1 MKISNKDLS
10 SLADTTKATTAKI
23 NDINEEN
30 IFNEE
35 IPEEETRSH
44 PMALVIE
51 DDKPS
56 EVNVISELKKINFL
70 YKTAKTVDEG
80 IEVYKSL
87 DKQGIKIDVLF
98 LDIVLKDKSSGIEFL
113 KIIRA
118 NHWME
123 NTFIIVMSSL
133 EDSKVVNECY
143 KYKIENFLHKPIKK
157 KEFQIEER
165 KIYNYLKKMKCPIDG
180 YSIVK
185 LLDKTQEKESH
196 LVRCDKTKELFL
208 LKKIY
213 CPSNN
218 VLIKNQDLLNES
230 NECCS
235 TIIKLITSKILNKWN
250 YLIIEYSEFGSLSK
264 KILEKKEELN
274 QERYLKEDSIKNYKQ
289 MFDTEQILLWMS
301 EIILALYS
309 LHSKEIMHKNIKI
322 ENIYIFNDKLVKIKN
337 LYLVRINEEK
347 KKEFNSLIYMP
358 PEMFSF
364 QEYTCYTDIWDL
376 GIVLYELVMLEKPF
390 QGINSDEIKNN
401 IINEKYSPFP
411 EKVDFRLKR
420 LLELT
425 LAFINH
431 RASAARLLELKFIR
445 EKIDYLY
452 KNEIIKDIELYKKI
466 SSLPLRDNDY
476 KFSFEKKIY
485 DKKISE
491 KNSLNINNLIMDR
504 FNFRSISHSL
514 TSSETKRNYRNK
526 IRSSINI
533 PKVSRNNIF
542 NKNQKK
548 EFKEI
553 KEIKEYKEYDYYR
566 LFKALRYIAFLFP
579 KKILYKGLFSGVE
592 ELIEEYYIRNL
603 DEEWGITDEDIQN
616 LIDLGYIV
624 EKKIKN
630 QKFFTIELYK
640 EKNVDNTI
648 NFPEEPQY
656 LEYLPEP
663 VTLTCKLLL
672 KMKDVFKDCRYLL
685 ENEFATE
692 KDKIRI
698 ITSKKI
704 YHTYTCINLLS
715 KIVIDKLSKNEKL
728 SIILNLYQ
736 IMSFHFI
743 IKQIITDYSK
753 TYNENKK
760 NSLLIEFK
768 NLVSIL
774 DFWHTTTVEII
785 YNICGYLI
793 SLYELKHIVLRRN
806 RKPPNRLLKL
816 AYNNDPRIN
825 FLDGEWEDSPFE
837 QRLKILCLCFDPVY
851 LFDDKVNEIMQPLGI
866 CFNDKTFDR
875 DLENS
880 FHLFVKENIWID
892 DNNSKLNVPYFLR
905 EYLFDLD
912 NDENKMID
920 ILLQELYKDPFMYKE
935 YRKTQCRILAG
946 KIVVRYY
953 KEYDRP
959 QRNI

>member
-10 SLADTTKATTAKI
+10 SLADTTKATTVKI

-30 IFNEE
+30 LFNEE
-35 IPEEETRSH
+35 ISETSQNH

-56 EVNVISELKKINFL
+56 EINVVSELKKKNFL

-80 IEVYKSL
+80 IEVYKKL

-165 KIYNYLKKMKCPIDG
+165 KIFNYLKKIKCPIDG
-180 YSIVK
+180 YTIVK
-185 LLDKTQEKESH
+185 LLDKTQAKESH
-196 LVRCDKTKELFL
+196 LVKCEKTKDLFL

-213 CPSNN
+213 CSNN
-218 VLIKNQDLLNES
+218 ILAKDQDLLNEMNN
-230 NECCS
+230 NEYCS
-235 TIIKLITSKILNKWN
+235 TIIKLIASKTLNKCN
-250 YLIIEYSEFGSLSK
+250 YLIVEYSEFGPLSK
-264 KILEKKEELN
+264 KILDKKEELN
-274 QERYLKEDSIKNYKQ
+274 QERYLKEDSVKSFKQ
-289 MFDTEQILLWMS
+289 MFDTEQILLWVS
-301 EIILALYS
+301 EVILALYS
-309 LHSKEIMHKNIKI
+309 LHEKEIMHKDIKV
-322 ENIYIFNDKLVKIKN
+322 ENIYIFSENLVKIKN
-337 LYLVRINEEK
+337 LYLVRLNEQK

-390 QGINSDEIKNN
+390 QGINSDELKNN
-401 IINEKYSPFP
+401 IINEKYIPFP
-411 EKVDFRLKR
+411 EEVDYRLKR

-445 EKIDYLY
+445 TKIDYLY
-452 KNEIIKDIELYKKI
+452 KNKIIDDSELYKKI
-466 SSLPLRDNDY
+466 CSLPLRENDY
-476 KFSFEKKIY
+476 KFSFEKKTY
-485 DKKISE
+485 DKKLSE
-491 KNSLNINNLIMDR
+491 NNLI
-504 FNFRSISHSL
+504 NALKNKKKNLPILTQKESNIISQGKNRSTL
-514 TSSETKRNYRNK
+514 T
-526 IRSSINI
+526 I
-533 PKVSRNNIF
+533 PKIPK
-542 NKNQKK
+542 NKSYSKK
-548 EFKEI
+548 AKE
-553 KEIKEYKEYDYYR
+553 KQYKEYDYYR
-566 LFKALRYIAFLFP
+566 LFRALMYIVFLFP
-579 KKILYKGLFSGVE
+579 KKVLSKGLFSEVE

-603 DEEWGITDEDIQN
+603 DEEWGISDEDIQD
-616 LIDLGYIV
+616 LIDLGYIS
-624 EKKIKN
+624 EKKIAN
-630 QKFFTIELYK
+630 QKFFTFQLFTM
-640 EKNVDNTI
+640 KNVDNSI

-692 KDKIRI
+692 KDKIKI

-704 YHTYTCINLLS
+704 YHTYTCIKLLS
-715 KIVIDKLSKNEKL
+715 KIHMENLSKNEKL

-736 IMSFHFI
+736 IMCFHFI
-743 IKQIITDYSK
+743 IKQIVTDYSIS
-753 TYNENKK
+753 YNENKK
-760 NSLLIEFK
+760 KSLLIEMK
-768 NLVSIL
+768 YLIQIL
-774 DFWHTTTVEII
+774 DFWHTNTLEIT
-785 YNICGYLI
+785 YNINGELI
-793 SLYELKHIVLRRN
+793 TLYELKHIVLRRN
-806 RKPPNRLLKL
+806 RIPPRCFLKL
-816 AYNNDPRIN
+816 AYKNDPRIN
-825 FLDGEWEDSPFE
+825 FLEGEWEDFSFE
-837 QRLKILCLCFDPVY
+837 QRIKILCLCFDPVD

-875 DLENS
+875 DLDNS

-892 DNNSKLNVPYFLR
+892 DNNSRLNVPYYLK
-905 EYLFDLD
+905 EYLYDLD
-912 NDENKMID
+912 NNENKMID
-920 ILLQELYKDPFMYKE
+920 VLLQELYKEPFMYKE
-935 YRKTQCRILAG
+935 YRKNQCRLLAG

-959 QRNI
+959 QRII

>member
-10 SLADTTKATTAKI
+10 SLADTTKATTTKI
-23 NDINEEN
+23 YDINEEN

-35 IPEEETRSH
+35 IPEEARSH

-51 DDKPS
+51 DDMPS
-56 EVNVISELKKINFL
+56 EINVISELKKINFL

-80 IEVYKSL
+80 IEVYKKL

-113 KIIRA
+113 KIIRN

-143 KYKIENFLHKPIKK
+143 KYNIENFLHKPIRK

-165 KIYNYLKKMKCPIDG
+165 KIFNYLRKMKCPIEG

-185 LLDKTQEKESH
+185 LLDKTQDKESH
-196 LVRCDKTKELFL
+196 IVRCDKTKKLFL

-213 CPSNN
+213 CPSNTE
-218 VLIKNQDLLNES
+218 LAKQQDLLNES
-230 NECCS
+230 NNECSS
-235 TIIKLITSKILNKWN
+235 TIVKLITSKILNKCN
-250 YLIIEYSEFGSLSK
+250 YLIIEYSEYGSLSK

-289 MFDTEQILLWMS
+289 MFETEQILLWIS
-301 EIILALYS
+301 EIIFALYS
-309 LHSKEIMHKNIKI
+309 LHEKEIIHKDIRI
-322 ENIYIFNDKLVKIKN
+322 ENIYIFNEKLVKIKN
-337 LYLVRINEEK
+337 LYLARITEQPKN
-347 KKEFNSLIYMP
+347 EFNSLIYMP

-390 QGINSDEIKNN
+390 QGINFDEIKNN
-401 IINEKYSPFP
+401 IINEKYVPFP
-411 EKVDFRLKR
+411 SVIDFRLKR
-420 LLELT
+420 LLTLT

-445 EKIDYLY
+445 DKIDYLY
-452 KNEIIKDIELYKKI
+452 KNKIIKDDDLYKKI
-466 SSLPLRDNDY
+466 STLPIRDNNY
-476 KFSFEKKIY
+476 KFSFEKKTY
-485 DKKISE
+485 GHKIQESTDNFKTSNMNLRAIISTE
-491 KNSLNINNLIMDR
+491 IDNPLKESINNKL
-504 FNFRSISHSL
+504 
-514 TSSETKRNYRNK
+514 
-526 IRSSINI
+526 RSSSIV
-533 PKVSRNNIF
+533 PKVSRNNVF
-542 NKNQKK
+542 KNSKLKQ
-548 EFKEI
+548 
-553 KEIKEYKEYDYYR
+553 YKEYDYYR
-566 LFKALRYIAFLFP
+566 LFRALRYIIFLFP
-579 KKILYKGLFSGVE
+579 KKIFSKGFFSDVE

-603 DEEWGITDEDIQN
+603 DEEWGITDEDIQD
-616 LIDLGYIV
+616 LIDLRYIK
-624 EKKIKN
+624 EKKINN
-630 QKFFTIELYK
+630 QKFFTFELFK
-640 EKNVDNTI
+640 MKNVENTI

-672 KMKDVFKDCRYLL
+672 KMKDVFKDCRYLI

-692 KDKIRI
+692 KDKIKI

-704 YHTYTCINLLS
+704 YHTYTCIKLLS
-715 KIVIDKLSKNEKL
+715 KININKFTRKEKL

-753 TYNENKK
+753 TSNENKK
-760 NSLLIEFK
+760 NSLLIEVK
-768 NLVSIL
+768 NLLSIL
-774 DFWHTTTVEII
+774 DFWHKNSVEIT
-785 YNICGYLI
+785 YNISGEI
-793 SLYELKHIVLRRN
+793 ITLYELKHIVLRRN
-806 RKPPNRLLKL
+806 RIPPKRYLKL
-816 AYNNDPRIN
+816 AYSNDPRIN
-825 FLDGEWEDSPFE
+825 FLDGNWEDFSFE
-837 QRLKILCLCFDPVY
+837 QRLKMLCLCFDPVDI
-851 LFDDKVNEIMQPLGI
+851 FDDKVNEIMQPLGI

-875 DLENS
+875 DLDNS

-892 DNNSKLNVPYFLR
+892 NNNSKLNVPFFLK
-905 EYLFDLD
+905 EYLYDLD
-912 NDENKMID
+912 NDENKTID
-920 ILLQELYKDPFMYKE
+920 IILQELYKDPFMYKE
-935 YRKTQCRILAG
+935 YRKIQCRMLSG
-946 KIVVRYY
+946 KMEVRYY
-953 KEYDRP
+953 KEYDKP
-959 QRNI
+959 QRI

>member
-10 SLADTTKATTAKI
+10 SLADTTKATTVKI

-30 IFNEE
+30 LFNEE
-35 IPEEETRSH
+35 ISETSHNH

-56 EVNVISELKKINFL
+56 EINVVSELKKKNFL

-80 IEVYKSL
+80 IEVYKKL

-165 KIYNYLKKMKCPIDG
+165 KIFNYLKKIKCPIDG
-180 YSIVK
+180 YTIVK

-196 LVRCDKTKELFL
+196 LVKCEKTKELFL

-213 CPSNN
+213 CSNN
-218 VLIKNQDLLNES
+218 VLAKDQDLLNELNN
-230 NECCS
+230 NEYCS
-235 TIIKLITSKILNKWN
+235 TIIKLIASKTLNKCN
-250 YLIIEYSEFGSLSK
+250 YLIVEYSEFGPLSK
-264 KILEKKEELN
+264 KILDKKEELN
-274 QERYLKEDSIKNYKQ
+274 QERYLKEDSVKSFKQ
-289 MFDTEQILLWMS
+289 MFDTEQILLWAS
-301 EIILALYS
+301 EVILALYS
-309 LHSKEIMHKNIKI
+309 LHEKEIMHKDIKV
-322 ENIYIFNDKLVKIKN
+322 ENIYIFNENLVKIKN
-337 LYLVRINEEK
+337 LYLVRLNEQK

-390 QGINSDEIKNN
+390 QGINSDELKNN
-401 IINEKYSPFP
+401 IINEKYIPFP
-411 EKVDFRLKR
+411 DEVDFRLKR

-445 EKIDYLY
+445 TKIDYLY
-452 KNEIIKDIELYKKI
+452 KNKIIEDSELYKKI
-466 SSLPLRDNDY
+466 CSLPLRENDY
-476 KFSFEKKIY
+476 KFSFEKKTY
-485 DKKISE
+485 DKKLSE
-491 KNSLNINNLIMDR
+491 NNLI
-504 FNFRSISHSL
+504 NAL
-514 TSSETKRNYRNK
+514 
-526 IRSSINI
+526 
-533 PKVSRNNIF
+533 
-542 NKNQKK
+542 KNQKNTLPILSKK
-548 EFKEI
+548 ESNIISKGKNRSTLTIPKIPKNKSYNNKAKE
-553 KEIKEYKEYDYYR
+553 KQYKEYDYYR
-566 LFKALRYIAFLFP
+566 LFRALMYIVFLFP
-579 KKILYKGLFSGVE
+579 KKVLSKGLFSEVE

-603 DEEWGITDEDIQN
+603 DEEWGIADEDIQD
-616 LIDLGYIV
+616 LIDLGYIS
-624 EKKIKN
+624 EKKIAN
-630 QKFFTIELYK
+630 QKFFTFQLYTM
-640 EKNVDNTI
+640 KNVDNTI

-692 KDKIRI
+692 KDKIKI

-704 YHTYTCINLLS
+704 YHTYTCIKLLS
-715 KIVIDKLSKNEKL
+715 KIHMENLSKNEKL

-736 IMSFHFI
+736 IMCFHFI
-743 IKQIITDYSK
+743 IKQIVTDYSIS
-753 TYNENKK
+753 YNENKK
-760 NSLLIEFK
+760 KSLLIEMK
-768 NLVSIL
+768 YLIQIL
-774 DFWHTTTVEII
+774 DFWHTNTLEIT
-785 YNICGYLI
+785 YNINGELI
-793 SLYELKHIVLRRN
+793 TLYELKHIVLRRN
-806 RKPPNRLLKL
+806 RIPPRRFLKL
-816 AYNNDPRIN
+816 AYKNDPRIN
-825 FLDGEWEDSPFE
+825 FLEGEWEDFSFE
-837 QRLKILCLCFDPVY
+837 QRIKILCLCFDPVD

-875 DLENS
+875 DLDNS

-892 DNNSKLNVPYFLR
+892 DNNSKLNVPYYLK
-905 EYLFDLD
+905 EYLYDLD
-912 NDENKMID
+912 NNENKMID
-920 ILLQELYKDPFMYKE
+920 VLLQELYKEPFMYKE
-935 YRKTQCRILAG
+935 YRKNQCRLLAG

-959 QRNI
+959 QRII

>member
-1 MKISNKDLS
+1 MKMSNKDLS
-10 SLADTTKATTAKI
+10 SLADTTKATTTKI
-23 NDINEEN
+23 NDMNEEN

-35 IPEEETRSH
+35 AAEEARSH

-56 EVNVISELKKINFL
+56 EINVVSELKKKNFL

-80 IEVYKSL
+80 IEVYKNL

-98 LDIVLKDKSSGIEFL
+98 LDIVLKDKGSGIEFL
-113 KIIRA
+113 KIIRT

-165 KIYNYLKKMKCPIDG
+165 KIFNHLRKMKCPIDG

-196 LVRCDKTKELFL
+196 LVRCEKTKELFL

-213 CPSNN
+213 CPSNSI
-218 VLIKNQDLLNES
+218 LLKNQDLLNELNNN
-230 NECCS
+230 NECCNCS
-235 TIIKLITSKILNKWN
+235 TIIKLITSKILNKCN
-250 YLIIEYSEFGSLSK
+250 YLIMEYSEFGSLSK

-274 QERYLKEDSIKNYKQ
+274 QERYLKGESVKNYKQ

-309 LHSKEIMHKNIKI
+309 LHEKEIMHKNIKI
-322 ENIYIFNDKLVKIKN
+322 ENIYIFNEKLVKIKN
-337 LYLVRINEEK
+337 IYSARINEEK
-347 KKEFNSLIYMP
+347 KNEFNSLLYMP

-390 QGINSDEIKNN
+390 QGINNDEIKNN
-401 IINEKYSPFP
+401 IINEKYAPFP
-411 EKVDFRLKR
+411 ETIDIRLKR

-452 KNEIIKDIELYKKI
+452 KTKVIKDDALYKKI
-466 SSLPLRDNDY
+466 SSLPLRENNY
-476 KFSFEKKIY
+476 KFSFEKKAYSKKEINKKDENIIDNSNNIY
-485 DKKISE
+485 NNHKFFHRNESTKKEEKIS
-491 KNSLNINNLIMDR
+491 
-504 FNFRSISHSL
+504 F
-514 TSSETKRNYRNK
+514 RNK
-526 IRSSINI
+526 IRSSTVI
-533 PKVSRNNIF
+533 PRVSKNNVF
-542 NKNQKK
+542 NKNPKK
-548 EFKEI
+548 KVITEI
-553 KEIKEYKEYDYYR
+553 KEYDYYR
-566 LFKALRYIAFLFP
+566 LFKALTYIVFLFP
-579 KKILYKGLFSGVE
+579 KKIITKGLFSGVD

-603 DEEWGITDEDIQN
+603 DEEWGITEEDIQN
-616 LIDLGYIV
+616 LIELRYII

-630 QKFFTIELYK
+630 QKFFTFELYNM
-640 EKNVDNTI
+640 KNVDNTI

-692 KDKIRI
+692 KDKIKI

-704 YHTYTCINLLS
+704 YHTYTCIKLLS
-715 KIVIDKLSKNEKL
+715 KINIDKCSQNEKL

-736 IMSFHFI
+736 IMCFHFI
-743 IKQIITDYSK
+743 IKQIVTDYSK

-768 NLVSIL
+768 NLLNIL
-774 DFWHTTTVEII
+774 IPTKSVEIT
-785 YNICGYLI
+785 YNISGELI
-793 SLYELKHIVLRRN
+793 TLYELKHIVLRRN
-806 RKPPNRLLKL
+806 RKPPNKFFKL
-816 AYNNDPRIN
+816 TYNSDQRIN
-825 FLDGEWEDSPFE
+825 FLDGDWEDFSFK
-837 QRLKILCLCFDPVY
+837 QRVKILCLCFDPVD
-851 LFDDKVNEIMQPLGI
+851 LFDDKVNDIMQPLGI

-875 DLENS
+875 DLDNS

-892 DNNSKLNVPYFLR
+892 DNNSKLNVPYFLK

-920 ILLQELYKDPFMYKE
+920 VLLQELYKDPFMYKE
-935 YRKTQCRILAG
+935 YRKMQCRMLAG
-946 KIVVRYY
+946 KIMIRYY
-953 KEYDRP
+953 KEYDKP
-959 QRNI
+959 QRNA

>member
-10 SLADTTKATTAKI
+10 SLADTTKATTTKI
-23 NDINEEN
+23 GDINEEN
-30 IFNEE
+30 VFNEGT
-35 IPEEETRSH
+35 PEETRSH

-70 YKTAKTVDEG
+70 YKTAKTVTEG
-80 IEVYKSL
+80 IEVYKTL

-143 KYKIENFLHKPIKK
+143 KYQIENFLHKPIKK

-165 KIYNYLKKMKCPIDG
+165 KIFNYLRKMKCPIDG

-185 LLDKTQEKESH
+185 LLDKTQNKESH
-196 LVRCDKTKELFL
+196 LVKCEKTKELFL

-213 CPSNN
+213 CPSNSI
-218 VLIKNQDLLNES
+218 LQKQQDLLNETN
-230 NECCS
+230 NEYSS
-235 TIIKLITSKILNKWN
+235 TIIKLITSKILNKCN
-250 YLIIEYSEFGSLSK
+250 YLIIEYSEYGSLSK

-274 QERYLKEDSIKNYKQ
+274 QERYLKEDSVKNYKQ

-301 EIILALYS
+301 EIIIALYS
-309 LHSKEIMHKNIKI
+309 LHENEIMHKDIKI
-322 ENIYIFNDKLVKIKN
+322 ENIYIFNEQLVKIKN
-337 LYLVRINEEK
+337 LYLVRISEVPKN
-347 KKEFNSLIYMP
+347 EFNSLIYMP

-401 IINEKYSPFP
+401 IINEKYAPFP
-411 EKVDFRLKR
+411 DNVDIRLKR

-452 KNEIIKDIELYKKI
+452 NNKIIKDDELYKKI
-466 SSLPLRDNDY
+466 SSLPIRDNDY
-476 KFSFEKKIY
+476 KFSFEKKTYEIQINDKAYNNNTNNVNSNNY
-485 DKKISE
+485 DIKSLCKNIKDSKKE
-491 KNSLNINNLIMDR
+491 LKNNK
-504 FNFRSISHSL
+504 FRSTSHITRIS
-514 TSSETKRNYRNK
+514 K
-526 IRSSINI
+526 
-533 PKVSRNNIF
+533 NNIF
-542 NKNQKK
+542 NKNISK
-548 EFKEI
+548 
-553 KEIKEYKEYDYYR
+553 YKEYDYYR
-566 LFKALRYIAFLFP
+566 LFRALRYIIFLFP
-579 KKILYKGLFSGVE
+579 KKILSKGFFTEVE

-603 DEEWGITDEDIQN
+603 DEEWGITEEDIQN
-616 LIDLGYIV
+616 LIELRYIT
-624 EKKIKN
+624 EKKINN
-630 QKFFTIELYK
+630 QKYFTFELFK
-640 EKNVDNTI
+640 NKNVENSI

-656 LEYLPEP
+656 LQYLPEP

-672 KMKDVFKDCRYLL
+672 KMKDVFKDCRYLI

-692 KDKIRI
+692 KDKIKI

-704 YHTYTCINLLS
+704 YHIYTCIKLLS
-715 KIVIDKLSKNEKL
+715 KINIDRTTRYEKL

-743 IKQIITDYSK
+743 IKQIVTDYSK
-753 TYNENKK
+753 NFNENKK
-760 NSLLIEFK
+760 NSLLIEMK
-768 NLVSIL
+768 NLISIL
-774 DFWHTTTVEII
+774 HFWQTNSVELT
-785 YNICGYLI
+785 YNISGQI
-793 SLYELKHIVLRRN
+793 ITLYELKHIVLRRN
-806 RKPPNRLLKL
+806 RIPPKRYIKL
-816 AYNNDPRIN
+816 TYGNDPRIN
-825 FLDGEWEDSPFE
+825 FLDGAWEDFTFE
-837 QRLKILCLCFDPVY
+837 QRVKILCLCFDPVD

-866 CFNDKTFDR
+866 CINDKTFDR
-875 DLENS
+875 DLDNS

-892 DNNSKLNVPYFLR
+892 DNNSKLNVPYFLK
-905 EYLFDLD
+905 EYLYDLD
-912 NDENKMID
+912 NDENRMINV
-920 ILLQELYKDPFMYKE
+920 LLQELYKNPFMYKE
-935 YRKTQCRILAG
+935 YRKIQCRMLSG

>member
-10 SLADTTKATTAKI
+10 SLADTTKATTTKI
-23 NDINEEN
+23 YDINEEN

-35 IPEEETRSH
+35 IPEEARSH

-51 DDKPS
+51 DDMPS
-56 EVNVISELKKINFL
+56 EINVISELKKINFL

-80 IEVYKSL
+80 IEVYKKL

-113 KIIRA
+113 KIIRN

-143 KYKIENFLHKPIKK
+143 KYNIENFLHKPIRK

-165 KIYNYLKKMKCPIDG
+165 KIFNYLRKMKCPIEG

-185 LLDKTQEKESH
+185 LLDKTQDKESH
-196 LVRCDKTKELFL
+196 IVRCDKTKKLFL

-213 CPSNN
+213 CPSNTE
-218 VLIKNQDLLNES
+218 LAKQQDLLNES
-230 NECCS
+230 NNECSS
-235 TIIKLITSKILNKWN
+235 TIVKLITSKILNKCN
-250 YLIIEYSEFGSLSK
+250 YLIIEYSEYGSLSK

-289 MFDTEQILLWMS
+289 MFETEQILLWIS
-301 EIILALYS
+301 EIIYALYS
-309 LHSKEIMHKNIKI
+309 LHEKEIIHKDIRI
-322 ENIYIFNDKLVKIKN
+322 ENIYIFNEKLVKIKN
-337 LYLVRINEEK
+337 LYLARITEQPKN
-347 KKEFNSLIYMP
+347 EFNSLIYMP

-390 QGINSDEIKNN
+390 QGINFDEIKNN
-401 IINEKYSPFP
+401 IINEKYVPFP
-411 EKVDFRLKR
+411 SVIDFRLKR
-420 LLELT
+420 LLTLT

-445 EKIDYLY
+445 DKIDYLY
-452 KNEIIKDIELYKKI
+452 KNKIIKDDDLYKKI
-466 SSLPLRDNDY
+466 STLPIRDNNY
-476 KFSFEKKIY
+476 KFSFEKKTY
-485 DKKISE
+485 GHKIQESTDNFKTSNMNLRAIISTE
-491 KNSLNINNLIMDR
+491 IDNPLKESINNKL
-504 FNFRSISHSL
+504 
-514 TSSETKRNYRNK
+514 
-526 IRSSINI
+526 RSSSIV
-533 PKVSRNNIF
+533 PKVSRNNVF
-542 NKNQKK
+542 KNSKLKQ
-548 EFKEI
+548 
-553 KEIKEYKEYDYYR
+553 YKEYDYYR
-566 LFKALRYIAFLFP
+566 LFRALRYIIFLFP
-579 KKILYKGLFSGVE
+579 KKIFSKGFFSDVE

-603 DEEWGITDEDIQN
+603 DEEWGITDEDIQD
-616 LIDLGYIV
+616 LIDLRYIK
-624 EKKIKN
+624 EKKINN
-630 QKFFTIELYK
+630 QKFFTVELFK
-640 EKNVDNTI
+640 MKNVENTI

-672 KMKDVFKDCRYLL
+672 KMKDVFKDCRYLI

-692 KDKIRI
+692 KDKIKI

-704 YHTYTCINLLS
+704 YHTYTCIKLLS
-715 KIVIDKLSKNEKL
+715 KININKFTRKEKL

-753 TYNENKK
+753 TSNENKK
-760 NSLLIEFK
+760 NSLLIEVK
-768 NLVSIL
+768 NLLSIL
-774 DFWHTTTVEII
+774 DFWHKNSVEIT
-785 YNICGYLI
+785 YNISGEI
-793 SLYELKHIVLRRN
+793 ITLYELKHIVLRRN
-806 RKPPNRLLKL
+806 RIPPKRYLKL
-816 AYNNDPRIN
+816 AYSNDPRIN
-825 FLDGEWEDSPFE
+825 FLDGNWEDFSFE
-837 QRLKILCLCFDPVY
+837 QRLKMLCLCFDPVDI
-851 LFDDKVNEIMQPLGI
+851 FDDKVNEIMQPLGI

-875 DLENS
+875 DLDNS

-892 DNNSKLNVPYFLR
+892 NSNSKLNVPYFLK
-905 EYLFDLD
+905 EYLYDLD
-912 NDENKMID
+912 NDENKTID
-920 ILLQELYKDPFMYKE
+920 IILQELYKDPFMYKE
-935 YRKTQCRILAG
+935 YRKIQCRMLSG
-946 KIVVRYY
+946 KMEVRYY
-953 KEYDRP
+953 KEYDKP
-959 QRNI
+959 QRI

>member
-10 SLADTTKATTAKI
+10 SLADTTKATTVKV

-30 IFNEE
+30 IYNEE
-35 IPEEETRSH
+35 IPEETRSH

-56 EVNVISELKKINFL
+56 EINVVSELKKINFL
-70 YKTAKTVDEG
+70 YKTAKTVNEG
-80 IEVYKSL
+80 IEVYKKL

-165 KIYNYLKKMKCPIDG
+165 KIFNYLRKMKCPIDG

-185 LLDKTQEKESH
+185 LLDKTQGKESH
-196 LVRCDKTKELFL
+196 LVRCEKTKQLFL

-213 CPSNN
+213 CSNTILVN
-218 VLIKNQDLLNES
+218 NQDLLNES
-230 NECCS
+230 NNENCS
-235 TIIKLITSKILNKWN
+235 TIIKLVTSKVLNKCN
-250 YLIIEYSEFGSLSK
+250 YLIIEYSEFGPLSK
-264 KILEKKEELN
+264 KILDKKEELN
-274 QERYLKEDSIKNYKQ
+274 QERYLKEESVKNYKQ
-289 MFDTEQILLWMS
+289 MFDTEQIILWVT

-309 LHSKEIMHKNIKI
+309 LHEKEIMHKDIKI
-322 ENIYIFNDKLVKIKN
+322 ENIYIFNEKLVKIKN
-337 LYLVRINEEK
+337 LYLVRIDEQK
-347 KKEFNSLIYMP
+347 KNTFNSLIYMP

-390 QGINSDEIKNN
+390 QGINSDELKNN
-401 IINEKYSPFP
+401 IINEKYTPFP
-411 EKVDFRLKR
+411 SHVDFRLKR

-452 KNEIIKDIELYKKI
+452 KNKIIKDTELYKKI
-466 SSLPLRDNDY
+466 CSLPIREKNY
-476 KFSFEKKIY
+476 KFSFEKKTY
-485 DKKISE
+485 DKKLSE
-491 KNSLNINNLIMDR
+491 KIDNNIIDTFKNKKKY
-504 FNFRSISHSL
+504 NFRGLAHCNTDISRYS
-514 TSSETKRNYRNK
+514 TIIKN
-526 IRSSINI
+526 RSSNSI
-533 PKVSRNNIF
+533 PKISNNIAF
-542 NKNQKK
+542 NNKNK
-548 EFKEI
+548 
-553 KEIKEYKEYDYYR
+553 IKEYKEYDYYR
-566 LFKALRYIAFLFP
+566 LFRALRYIVFLFP
-579 KKILYKGLFSGVE
+579 KKILSKGLFSEVE
-592 ELIEEYYIRNL
+592 EVIEEYYIRNL
-603 DEEWGITDEDIQN
+603 DEEMGITDEDIKN
-616 LIDLGYIV
+616 LIELGYIT
-624 EKKIKN
+624 EKKVEN
-630 QKFFTIELYK
+630 QKYFTFQLYTM
-640 EKNVDNTI
+640 KNVDNTI

-692 KDKIRI
+692 KDKIKI

-704 YHTYTCINLLS
+704 YHTYTCIKLLS
-715 KIVIDKLSKNEKL
+715 KINIDKLGQNEKL
-728 SIILNLYQ
+728 SIVLNLYQ
-736 IMSFHFI
+736 IMLFHFI
-743 IKQIITDYSK
+743 IKQIVTDYSIS
-753 TYNENKK
+753 YNENKK
-760 NSLLIEFK
+760 KSLLIEMK
-768 NLVSIL
+768 NLIKIL
-774 DFWHTTTVEII
+774 DFWHTNTVEIT
-785 YNICGYLI
+785 YNINGELI
-793 SLYELKHIVLRRN
+793 TLYELKHIVLRRN
-806 RKPPNRLLKL
+806 RIPPNRYFKI
-816 AYNNDPRIN
+816 AHKNDPRIN
-825 FLDGEWEDSPFE
+825 FLEGKWEDFPFE
-837 QRLKILCLCFDPVY
+837 QRIKFLCLCFDPVN
-851 LFDDKVNEIMQPLGI
+851 LFDDEVNEIMQPLGI

-880 FHLFVKENIWID
+880 FHLFVKENIWVD
-892 DNNSKLNVPYFLR
+892 DSKLNVPYYLK
-905 EYLFDLD
+905 EYLYDLD
-912 NDENKMID
+912 NNENKMID
-920 ILLQELYKDPFMYKE
+920 VLLQELYKDPFMYKE
-935 YRKTQCRILAG
+935 YRKIQCRLLLG
-946 KIVVRYY
+946 KIVVKYY

>member
-10 SLADTTKATTAKI
+10 SLADTTKATTVKI

-30 IFNEE
+30 LFNEE
-35 IPEEETRSH
+35 ISETSQNH

-56 EVNVISELKKINFL
+56 EINVVSELKKKNFL

-80 IEVYKSL
+80 IEVYKKL

-165 KIYNYLKKMKCPIDG
+165 KIFNYLKKIKCPIDG
-180 YSIVK
+180 YTIVK
-185 LLDKTQEKESH
+185 LLDKTQAKESH
-196 LVRCDKTKELFL
+196 LVKCEKTKELFL

-213 CPSNN
+213 CSNN
-218 VLIKNQDLLNES
+218 ILAKDQDLLNEMNN
-230 NECCS
+230 NEYCS
-235 TIIKLITSKILNKWN
+235 TIIKLIASKTLNKCN
-250 YLIIEYSEFGSLSK
+250 YLIVEYSEFGPLSK
-264 KILEKKEELN
+264 KILDKKEELN
-274 QERYLKEDSIKNYKQ
+274 QERYLKEDSVKSFKQ
-289 MFDTEQILLWMS
+289 MFDTEQILLWVS
-301 EIILALYS
+301 EVILALYS
-309 LHSKEIMHKNIKI
+309 LHEKEIMHKDIKV
-322 ENIYIFNDKLVKIKN
+322 ENIYIFSENLVKIKN
-337 LYLVRINEEK
+337 LYLVRLNEQK

-390 QGINSDEIKNN
+390 QGINSDELKNN
-401 IINEKYSPFP
+401 IINEKFIPFP
-411 EKVDFRLKR
+411 DEVDYRLKR

-445 EKIDYLY
+445 TKIDYLY
-452 KNEIIKDIELYKKI
+452 KNKIIDDSELYKKI
-466 SSLPLRDNDY
+466 CSLPLRENDY
-476 KFSFEKKIY
+476 KFSFEKKTY
-485 DKKISE
+485 DKKLSE
-491 KNSLNINNLIMDR
+491 NNLI
-504 FNFRSISHSL
+504 NALKNKKKNLPILSQKESNIISQGKNRSTL
-514 TSSETKRNYRNK
+514 T
-526 IRSSINI
+526 I
-533 PKVSRNNIF
+533 PKIPK
-542 NKNQKK
+542 NKSYSKK
-548 EFKEI
+548 AKE
-553 KEIKEYKEYDYYR
+553 KQYKEYDYYR
-566 LFKALRYIAFLFP
+566 LFRALMYIVFLFP
-579 KKILYKGLFSGVE
+579 KKVLSKGLFSEVE

-603 DEEWGITDEDIQN
+603 DEEWGISDEDIQD
-616 LIDLGYIV
+616 LIDLGYIS
-624 EKKIKN
+624 EKKIAN
-630 QKFFTIELYK
+630 QKFFTFQLYTM
-640 EKNVDNTI
+640 KNVDNTI

-692 KDKIRI
+692 KDKIKI

-704 YHTYTCINLLS
+704 YHTYTCIKLLS
-715 KIVIDKLSKNEKL
+715 KIHMENLSKNEKL

-736 IMSFHFI
+736 IMCFHFI
-743 IKQIITDYSK
+743 IKQIVTDYSIS
-753 TYNENKK
+753 YNENKK
-760 NSLLIEFK
+760 KSLLIEMK
-768 NLVSIL
+768 YLIQIL
-774 DFWHTTTVEII
+774 DFWHTNTLEIT
-785 YNICGYLI
+785 YNINGELI
-793 SLYELKHIVLRRN
+793 TLYELKHIVLRRN
-806 RKPPNRLLKL
+806 RIPPRCFLKL
-816 AYNNDPRIN
+816 AYKNDPRIN
-825 FLDGEWEDSPFE
+825 FLEGEWEDFSFE
-837 QRLKILCLCFDPVY
+837 QRIKILCLCFDPVD

-875 DLENS
+875 DLDNS

-892 DNNSKLNVPYFLR
+892 DNNSRLNVPYYLK
-905 EYLFDLD
+905 EYLYDLD
-912 NDENKMID
+912 NNENKMID
-920 ILLQELYKDPFMYKE
+920 VLLQELYKEPFMYKE
-935 YRKTQCRILAG
+935 YRKNQCRLLAG

-959 QRNI
+959 QRII

>member
-10 SLADTTKATTAKI
+10 SLADTTKATTTKI
-23 NDINEEN
+23 YDINEEN

-35 IPEEETRSH
+35 IPEEARSH

-51 DDKPS
+51 DDMPS
-56 EVNVISELKKINFL
+56 EINVISELKKINFL

-80 IEVYKSL
+80 IEVYKKL

-113 KIIRA
+113 KIIRN

-143 KYKIENFLHKPIKK
+143 KYNIENFLHKPIRK

-165 KIYNYLKKMKCPIDG
+165 KIFNYLRKMKCPIEG

-185 LLDKTQEKESH
+185 LLDKTQDKESH
-196 LVRCDKTKELFL
+196 IVKCDKTKKLFL

-213 CPSNN
+213 CPSNTE
-218 VLIKNQDLLNES
+218 LAKQQDLLNES
-230 NECCS
+230 NNECSS
-235 TIIKLITSKILNKWN
+235 TIVKLITSKILNKCN
-250 YLIIEYSEFGSLSK
+250 YLIIEYSEYGSLSK

-289 MFDTEQILLWMS
+289 MFETEQILLWIS
-301 EIILALYS
+301 EIIFALYS
-309 LHSKEIMHKNIKI
+309 LHEKEIIHKDIRI
-322 ENIYIFNDKLVKIKN
+322 ENIYIFNEKLVKIKN
-337 LYLVRINEEK
+337 LYLARITEQPKN
-347 KKEFNSLIYMP
+347 EFNSLIYMP

-390 QGINSDEIKNN
+390 QGINFDEIKNN
-401 IINEKYSPFP
+401 IINEKYVPFP
-411 EKVDFRLKR
+411 SVIDFRLKR
-420 LLELT
+420 LLTLT

-445 EKIDYLY
+445 DKIDYLY
-452 KNEIIKDIELYKKI
+452 KNKIIKDDDLYKKI
-466 SSLPLRDNDY
+466 STLPIRDNNY
-476 KFSFEKKIY
+476 KFSFEKKTY
-485 DKKISE
+485 GHKIQESTDNFKTSNMNLRAIISTE
-491 KNSLNINNLIMDR
+491 IDNPLKESINNKL
-504 FNFRSISHSL
+504 
-514 TSSETKRNYRNK
+514 
-526 IRSSINI
+526 RSSSIV
-533 PKVSRNNIF
+533 PKVSRNNVF
-542 NKNQKK
+542 KNSKLKQ
-548 EFKEI
+548 
-553 KEIKEYKEYDYYR
+553 YKEYDYYR
-566 LFKALRYIAFLFP
+566 LFRALRYIIFLFP
-579 KKILYKGLFSGVE
+579 KKIFSKGFFSDVE

-603 DEEWGITDEDIQN
+603 DEEWGITDEDIQD
-616 LIDLGYIV
+616 LIDLRYIK
-624 EKKIKN
+624 EKKINN
-630 QKFFTIELYK
+630 QKFFTFELFK
-640 EKNVDNTI
+640 MKNVENTI

-672 KMKDVFKDCRYLL
+672 KMKDVFKDCRYLI

-692 KDKIRI
+692 KDKIKI

-704 YHTYTCINLLS
+704 YHTYTCIKLLS
-715 KIVIDKLSKNEKL
+715 KININKFTRKEKL

-753 TYNENKK
+753 TSNENKK
-760 NSLLIEFK
+760 NSLLIEVK
-768 NLVSIL
+768 NLLSIL
-774 DFWHTTTVEII
+774 DFWHKNSVEIT
-785 YNICGYLI
+785 YNISGEI
-793 SLYELKHIVLRRN
+793 ITLYELKHIVLRRN
-806 RKPPNRLLKL
+806 RIPPKRYLKL
-816 AYNNDPRIN
+816 AYSNDPRIN
-825 FLDGEWEDSPFE
+825 FLDGNWEDFSFE
-837 QRLKILCLCFDPVY
+837 QRLKMLCLCFDPVDI
-851 LFDDKVNEIMQPLGI
+851 FDDKVNEIMQPLGI

-875 DLENS
+875 DLDNS

-892 DNNSKLNVPYFLR
+892 NNNSKLNVPFFLK
-905 EYLFDLD
+905 EYLYDLD
-912 NDENKMID
+912 NDENKTID
-920 ILLQELYKDPFMYKE
+920 IILQELYKDPFMYKE
-935 YRKTQCRILAG
+935 YRKIQCRMLSG
-946 KIVVRYY
+946 KMEVRYY
-953 KEYDRP
+953 KEYDKP
-959 QRNI
+959 QRI

>member
-10 SLADTTKATTAKI
+10 SLADTTKATTTKI
-23 NDINEEN
+23 YDINEEN

-35 IPEEETRSH
+35 IPEEARSH

-51 DDKPS
+51 DDMPS
-56 EVNVISELKKINFL
+56 EINVISELKKINFL

-80 IEVYKSL
+80 IEVYKKL

-113 KIIRA
+113 KIIRN

-143 KYKIENFLHKPIKK
+143 KYNIENFLHKPIRK

-165 KIYNYLKKMKCPIDG
+165 KIFNYLRKMKCPIEG

-185 LLDKTQEKESH
+185 LLDKTQDKESH
-196 LVRCDKTKELFL
+196 IVKCDKTKKLFL

-213 CPSNN
+213 CPSNTE
-218 VLIKNQDLLNES
+218 LAKQQDLLNES
-230 NECCS
+230 NNECSS
-235 TIIKLITSKILNKWN
+235 TIVKLITSKILNKCN
-250 YLIIEYSEFGSLSK
+250 YLIIEYSEYGSLSK

-289 MFDTEQILLWMS
+289 MFETEQILLWIS
-301 EIILALYS
+301 EIIFALYS
-309 LHSKEIMHKNIKI
+309 LHEKEIIHKDIRI
-322 ENIYIFNDKLVKIKN
+322 ENIYIFNEKLVKIKN
-337 LYLVRINEEK
+337 LYLARITEQPKN
-347 KKEFNSLIYMP
+347 EFNSLIYMP

-390 QGINSDEIKNN
+390 QGINPDEIKNN
-401 IINEKYSPFP
+401 IINEKYVPFP
-411 EKVDFRLKR
+411 NVVDFRLKR
-420 LLELT
+420 LLTLT

-445 EKIDYLY
+445 DKIDYLY
-452 KNEIIKDIELYKKI
+452 KNKIIKDDDLYKKI
-466 SSLPLRDNDY
+466 STLPIRDNNY
-476 KFSFEKKIY
+476 KFSFEKKTY
-485 DKKISE
+485 GHKIQESTDNFKTSNMNLRAIISTE
-491 KNSLNINNLIMDR
+491 IDNPLKESINNKL
-504 FNFRSISHSL
+504 
-514 TSSETKRNYRNK
+514 
-526 IRSSINI
+526 RSSSIV
-533 PKVSRNNIF
+533 PKVSRNNVF
-542 NKNQKK
+542 KNSKLKQ
-548 EFKEI
+548 
-553 KEIKEYKEYDYYR
+553 YKEYDYYR
-566 LFKALRYIAFLFP
+566 LFRALRYIIFLFP
-579 KKILYKGLFSGVE
+579 KKIFSKGFFSDVE

-603 DEEWGITDEDIQN
+603 DEEWGITDEDIQD
-616 LIDLGYIV
+616 LIDLRYIK
-624 EKKIKN
+624 EKKINN
-630 QKFFTIELYK
+630 QKFFTVELFK
-640 EKNVDNTI
+640 MKNVENTI

-672 KMKDVFKDCRYLL
+672 KMKDVFKDCRYLI

-692 KDKIRI
+692 KDKIKI

-704 YHTYTCINLLS
+704 YHTYTCIKLLS
-715 KIVIDKLSKNEKL
+715 KININKFTRKEKL

-753 TYNENKK
+753 TSNENKK
-760 NSLLIEFK
+760 NSLLIEVK
-768 NLVSIL
+768 NLLSIL
-774 DFWHTTTVEII
+774 DFWHKNSVEIT
-785 YNICGYLI
+785 YNISGEI
-793 SLYELKHIVLRRN
+793 ITLYELKHIVLRRN
-806 RKPPNRLLKL
+806 RIPPKRYLKL
-816 AYNNDPRIN
+816 AYSNDPRIN
-825 FLDGEWEDSPFE
+825 FLDGNWEDFSFE
-837 QRLKILCLCFDPVY
+837 QRLKMLCLCFDPVDI
-851 LFDDKVNEIMQPLGI
+851 FDDKVNEIMQPLGI

-875 DLENS
+875 DLDNS

-892 DNNSKLNVPYFLR
+892 NSNSKLNVPYFLK
-905 EYLFDLD
+905 EYLYDLD
-912 NDENKMID
+912 NDENKTID
-920 ILLQELYKDPFMYKE
+920 IILQELYKDPFMYKE
-935 YRKTQCRILAG
+935 YRKIQCRMLSG
-946 KIVVRYY
+946 KMEVRYY
-953 KEYDRP
+953 KEYDKP
-959 QRNI
+959 QRI

>member
-1 MKISNKDLS
+1 MKTSNKDLS
-10 SLADTTKATTAKI
+10 SLADTTKATTTKI

-35 IPEEETRSH
+35 IPDETRSH

-56 EVNVISELKKINFL
+56 EINVVSELKKVNFL
-70 YKTAKTVDEG
+70 YKTAKTVNEG
-80 IEVYKSL
+80 IEVYQKL
-87 DKQGIKIDVLF
+87 DKQGINIDVLF

-133 EDSKVVNECY
+133 EDAKVVNECY
-143 KYKIENFLHKPIKK
+143 KYNIENFLHKPIKK

-165 KIYNYLKKMKCPIDG
+165 KIFNYLRKMKCPIEG

-196 LVRCDKTKELFL
+196 LVRCQKTKQLFL

-213 CPSNN
+213 CPSSSILN
-218 VLIKNQDLLNES
+218 KNQDLLNES
-230 NECCS
+230 NNEFSS
-235 TIIKLITSKILNKWN
+235 TIIKLITSKILNKCN
-250 YLIIEYSEFGSLSK
+250 YLIMEYSEFGSLSK

-274 QERYLKEDSIKNYKQ
+274 QERYLKEDSIKNYRQ
-289 MFDTEQILLWMS
+289 MFDTEKILLWMS

-309 LHSKEIMHKNIKI
+309 LHEKEIMHKDIKI
-322 ENIYIFNDKLVKIKN
+322 ENIYIFNENLVKIKN
-337 LYLVRINEEK
+337 LYLVRISEERK
-347 KKEFNSLIYMP
+347 SEFNNSLLYMP

-401 IINEKYSPFP
+401 IINEKYARFP
-411 EKVDFRLKR
+411 DNIDIRLKR

-452 KNEIIKDIELYKKI
+452 KNKIIMDDELYKKI
-466 SSLPLRDNDY
+466 SSLPLRDFDY
-476 KFSFEKKIY
+476 KFSFEKKTY
-485 DKKISE
+485 SKKTIE
-491 KNSLNINNLIMDR
+491 KEEVNPLDPLKIGNN
-504 FNFRSISHSL
+504 ISHSL
-514 TSSETKRNYRNK
+514 TKDLRRNMRNK
-526 IRSSINI
+526 IRSSTII
-533 PKVSRNNIF
+533 PKISQNNIF
-542 NKNQKK
+542 NPRKDKP
-548 EFKEI
+548 
-553 KEIKEYKEYDYYR
+553 YKEYDYYR
-566 LFKALRYIAFLFP
+566 LFRALRYIAFLFP
-579 KKILYKGLFSGVE
+579 KKILSKGLFSGVE

-616 LIDLGYIV
+616 LIELRYII
-624 EKKIKN
+624 ERKINN
-630 QKFFTIELYK
+630 QKFFTFQLFT

-672 KMKDVFKDCRYLL
+672 KIKDVFRDCRYLI

-692 KDKIRI
+692 KDKIKI

-704 YHTYTCINLLS
+704 YHTYTCIKLLS
-715 KIVIDKLSKNEKL
+715 KINIKNLTKNEKL

-743 IKQIITDYSK
+743 IKQIVTDYSK

-760 NSLLIEFK
+760 NSLLIEMK
-768 NLVSIL
+768 NLISIL
-774 DFWHTTTVEII
+774 YFWHKNTVEIT
-785 YNICGYLI
+785 YNIGGELI
-793 SLYELKHIVLRRN
+793 NLYELKHIVLRRN
-806 RKPPNRLLKL
+806 RKPPQKL
-816 AYNNDPRIN
+816 FKLVYSNDPRIN
-825 FLDGEWEDSPFE
+825 FLDGKWEDFTFE
-837 QRLKILCLCFDPVY
+837 QRVKILCLCFDPAD

-875 DLENS
+875 DLDNS

-892 DNNSKLNVPYFLR
+892 ANNSKLNVPYFLK
-905 EYLFDLD
+905 EYLYDLD

-920 ILLQELYKDPFMYKE
+920 VLLHELYKDPFLYKE
-935 YRKTQCRILAG
+935 YRKIQCRMLSG
-946 KIVVRYY
+946 KIVIRYY
-953 KEYDRP
+953 KEFDRP
-959 QRNI
+959 QRKV

>member
-1 MKISNKDLS
+1 MKMSNKDLS
-10 SLADTTKATTAKI
+10 SLADTTKATTTKI
-23 NDINEEN
+23 NDMNEEN

-35 IPEEETRSH
+35 AAEEARSH

-56 EVNVISELKKINFL
+56 EINVVSELKKKNFL

-80 IEVYKSL
+80 IEVYKNL

-113 KIIRA
+113 KIIRT

-165 KIYNYLKKMKCPIDG
+165 KIFNHLRKMKCPIDG

-196 LVRCDKTKELFL
+196 LVRCEKTKELFL

-213 CPSNN
+213 CPSNSI
-218 VLIKNQDLLNES
+218 LLKNQDLLNELNNN
-230 NECCS
+230 NECCNCS
-235 TIIKLITSKILNKWN
+235 TIIKLITSKILNKCN
-250 YLIIEYSEFGSLSK
+250 YLIMEYSEFGSLSK

-274 QERYLKEDSIKNYKQ
+274 QERYLKGESVKNYKQ

-309 LHSKEIMHKNIKI
+309 LHEKEIMHKNIKI
-322 ENIYIFNDKLVKIKN
+322 ENIYIFNEKLVKIKN
-337 LYLVRINEEK
+337 IYSARINEEK
-347 KKEFNSLIYMP
+347 KNEFNSLLYMP

-390 QGINSDEIKNN
+390 QGINNDEIKNN
-401 IINEKYSPFP
+401 IINEKYAPFP
-411 EKVDFRLKR
+411 ETIDKRLKR

-452 KNEIIKDIELYKKI
+452 KTKVIKDDALYKKI
-466 SSLPLRDNDY
+466 SSLPLRENNY
-476 KFSFEKKIY
+476 KFSFEKKAYSKKEINKKDENIIDNSNNIY
-485 DKKISE
+485 NNHKFFHRNESTKKEEKIS
-491 KNSLNINNLIMDR
+491 
-504 FNFRSISHSL
+504 F
-514 TSSETKRNYRNK
+514 RNK
-526 IRSSINI
+526 IRSSTVI
-533 PKVSRNNIF
+533 PKVSKNNVFNRNP
-542 NKNQKK
+542 KK
-548 EFKEI
+548 KVITEI
-553 KEIKEYKEYDYYR
+553 KEYDYYR
-566 LFKALRYIAFLFP
+566 LFKALTYIVFLFP
-579 KKILYKGLFSGVE
+579 KKIITKGLFSGVD

-603 DEEWGITDEDIQN
+603 DEEWGITEEDIQN
-616 LIDLGYIV
+616 LIELRYII

-630 QKFFTIELYK
+630 QKFFTFELYK
-640 EKNVDNTI
+640 MKNVDNTI

-692 KDKIRI
+692 KDKIKI

-704 YHTYTCINLLS
+704 YHTYTCIKLLS
-715 KIVIDKLSKNEKL
+715 KINIDKCSQNEKL

-736 IMSFHFI
+736 IMCFHFI
-743 IKQIITDYSK
+743 IKQIVTDYSK

-768 NLVSIL
+768 NLLNIL
-774 DFWHTTTVEII
+774 IPTKPVEIT
-785 YNICGYLI
+785 YNISGELI
-793 SLYELKHIVLRRN
+793 TLYELKHIVLRRN
-806 RKPPNRLLKL
+806 RKPPNKFFKL
-816 AYNNDPRIN
+816 TYNSDQRIN
-825 FLDGEWEDSPFE
+825 FLDGDWEDFSFK
-837 QRLKILCLCFDPVY
+837 QRVKILCLCFDPVD
-851 LFDDKVNEIMQPLGI
+851 LFDDKVNDIMQPLGI

-875 DLENS
+875 DLDNS

-892 DNNSKLNVPYFLR
+892 DNNSKLNVPYFLK

-920 ILLQELYKDPFMYKE
+920 VLLQELYKDPFMYKE
-935 YRKTQCRILAG
+935 YRKMQCRMLAG
-946 KIVVRYY
+946 KIMIRYY
-953 KEYDRP
+953 KEYDKP
-959 QRNI
+959 QRNA

>member
-1 MKISNKDLS
+1 MKVSNKDLS
-10 SLADTTKATTAKI
+10 SLADTTKATTVKV

-35 IPEEETRSH
+35 ISEETRSH

-56 EVNVISELKKINFL
+56 EVNVVSELKKINFL

-80 IEVYKSL
+80 IDIYKKL

-113 KIIRA
+113 KIIRN

-143 KYKIENFLHKPIKK
+143 KYNIENFLHKPIKK

-165 KIYNYLKKMKCPIDG
+165 KIFNYLKKMKCPIDG

-185 LLDKTQEKESH
+185 LLDKTQGKESH
-196 LVRCDKTKELFL
+196 LVRCEKTKKLFL

-213 CPSNN
+213 CPSN
-218 VLIKNQDLLNES
+218 LILLKNQDLLNES
-230 NECCS
+230 NNESCP
-235 TIIKLITSKILNKWN
+235 TIIKLITSKILNKCN
-250 YLIIEYSEFGSLSK
+250 YLIMEYSEFGSLSK

-274 QERYLKEDSIKNYKQ
+274 QERYLKEETVKNYKL
-289 MFDTEQILLWMS
+289 MFDTEKILLWIS
-301 EIILALYS
+301 EIILALFT
-309 LHSKEIMHKNIKI
+309 LHEKEIMHKNIKI
-322 ENIYIFNDKLVKIKN
+322 ENIYIFSDELVKIKN
-337 LYLVRINEEK
+337 LYLVRIKEEK
-347 KKEFNSLIYMP
+347 KNEFNSLIYMP

-390 QGINSDEIKNN
+390 QGINNDEIKNN

-411 EKVDFRLKR
+411 ETIDFRLKR

-452 KNEIIKDIELYKKI
+452 KNKIIKDDDLYKKI
-466 SSLPLRDNDY
+466 SSLPLRENDF
-476 KFSFEKKIY
+476 KFSFEKKPY
-485 DKKISE
+485 DKKINDE
-491 KNSLNINNLIMDR
+491 KNEINPLD
-504 FNFRSISHSL
+504 NFRLRSVSHAL
-514 TSSETKRNYRNK
+514 INDYKRNYRNK
-526 IRSSINI
+526 IRSSTII
-533 PKVSRNNIF
+533 PKVSHNNIF
-542 NKNQKK
+542 NPKTKKN
-548 EFKEI
+548 EF
-553 KEIKEYKEYDYYR
+553 KEYKEYDYYR
-566 LFKALRYIAFLFP
+566 LFKALQYIIFLFP
-579 KKILYKGLFSGVE
+579 KKILSRGLFSEVE
-592 ELIEEYYIRNL
+592 EVIEEYYIRNL

-616 LIDLGYIV
+616 LIELGYIT

-630 QKFFTIELYK
+630 QKFFSFQMFK
-640 EKNVDNTI
+640 MKNVDNTM

-672 KMKDVFKDCRYLL
+672 KMKDIFKDCRYLL

-715 KIVIDKLSKNEKL
+715 KVNIKKCSRNEKL

-736 IMSFHFI
+736 IMCFHFI
-743 IKQIITDYSK
+743 IKQIITDTSK
-753 TYNENKK
+753 AYNENKK
-760 NSLLIEFK
+760 SSLLIEMK
-768 NLVSIL
+768 NLISIL
-774 DFWHTTTVEII
+774 LQTNSVEIT
-785 YNICGYLI
+785 YNINNELI
-793 SLYELKHIVLRRN
+793 TLYELKHIVLRRN
-806 RKPPNRLLKL
+806 RKPPNKL
-816 AYNNDPRIN
+816 FKLTYNNDPRIN
-825 FLDGEWEDSPFE
+825 FLDGKWEDFTFE
-837 QRLKILCLCFDPVY
+837 QRVKILSLCFDPMD
-851 LFDDKVNEIMQPLGI
+851 LFDDKVNEIIHPLGI

-875 DLENS
+875 DLDNS
-880 FHLFVKENIWID
+880 FHLFVRENIWID
-892 DNNSKLNVPYFLR
+892 DNNSKLNLPYFLK
-905 EYLFDLD
+905 EYLFDLN

-920 ILLQELYKDPFMYKE
+920 VLLQELYKDPFMYKE
-935 YRKTQCRILAG
+935 YRKIQCRMLAG
-946 KIVVRYY
+946 KIIIRYY
-953 KEYDRP
+953 KEYDKP
-959 QRNI
+959 QRNA

>member
-1 MKISNKDLS
+1 MKVSNKDLS
-10 SLADTTKATTAKI
+10 SLADTTKATTIKI
-23 NDINEEN
+23 GDINEEN
-30 IFNEE
+30 VFNEE
-35 IPEEETRSH
+35 IQEEARSH

-56 EVNVISELKKINFL
+56 EVNVISELKKKNFL
-70 YKTAKTVDEG
+70 YKTAKTVSEG
-80 IEVYKSL
+80 IEVYKTL

-113 KIIRA
+113 KTIRA

-143 KYKIENFLHKPIKK
+143 KYQIENFLHKPIKK

-165 KIYNYLKKMKCPIDG
+165 KIFNHLRKIKCPIDG
-180 YSIVK
+180 YSVVK
-185 LLDKTQEKESH
+185 LLDKTQNKESH
-196 LVRCDKTKELFL
+196 LVRCEKTKELFL

-213 CPSNN
+213 CPSNEI
-218 VLIKNQDLLNES
+218 LTKHQDLLNETNNDYS
-230 NECCS
+230 S
-235 TIIKLITSKILNKWN
+235 TIIKLITSKILNKCN

-274 QERYLKEDSIKNYKQ
+274 QERYLKEDSVKNYKQ

-301 EIILALYS
+301 EIIFALYS
-309 LHSKEIMHKNIKI
+309 LHEKEIMHKDIKI

-337 LYLVRINEEK
+337 LYLVRISEEPK
-347 KKEFNSLIYMP
+347 NEFNSLIYMP

-364 QEYTCYTDIWDL
+364 QEYSCYTDIWDL

-401 IINEKYSPFP
+401 IINEKYTPFP
-411 EKVDFRLKR
+411 DNIDIRLKR

-452 KNEIIKDIELYKKI
+452 NNKIIKGDELYKKI
-466 SSLPLRDNDY
+466 SSLPIRDNDY
-476 KFSFEKKIY
+476 KFSFEKKTYNIQVEKA
-485 DKKISE
+485 DNSSNVNNSSNPKSKNFDLKSICNMMNDSKKQMVSN
-491 KNSLNINNLIMDR
+491 K
-504 FNFRSISHSL
+504 FRS
-514 TSSETKRNYRNK
+514 SSVM
-526 IRSSINI
+526 
-533 PKVSRNNIF
+533 PKVSKSNVF
-542 NKNQKK
+542 NKNKDKQ
-548 EFKEI
+548 
-553 KEIKEYKEYDYYR
+553 YKEYDYYR
-566 LFKALRYIAFLFP
+566 LFRALRYIIFLFP
-579 KKILYKGLFSGVE
+579 KKILSKGIFNEVE

-603 DEEWGITDEDIQN
+603 DEEWGITEEDIQN
-616 LIDLGYIV
+616 LIELRYIT
-624 EKKIKN
+624 EKKINN
-630 QKFFTIELYK
+630 QKFFTFELFK
-640 EKNVDNTI
+640 MKNVENSI

-656 LEYLPEP
+656 LQYLPEP

-672 KMKDVFKDCRYLL
+672 KMKDVFKDCRYLI

-692 KDKIRI
+692 KDKIKI

-704 YHTYTCINLLS
+704 YHTYTCIKLLS
-715 KIVIDKLSKNEKL
+715 KINIERFTRNEKL

-753 TYNENKK
+753 NSNENKK
-760 NSLLIEFK
+760 NSLLIELK
-768 NLVSIL
+768 NLISIL
-774 DFWHTTTVEII
+774 SFWHKSSVEIT
-785 YNICGYLI
+785 YNISGQI
-793 SLYELKHIVLRRN
+793 ITLYELKHIVLRRN
-806 RKPPNRLLKL
+806 RIPPKRYMKL
-816 AYNNDPRIN
+816 AGNNDPRIN
-825 FLDGEWEDSPFE
+825 FLDGNWEDFTFE
-837 QRLKILCLCFDPVY
+837 QRLKILCLCFDPVDI
-851 LFDDKVNEIMQPLGI
+851 FDDKVNEIMQPLGI
-866 CFNDKTFDR
+866 CFNDKTFDK
-875 DLENS
+875 DLNNS

-892 DNNSKLNVPYFLR
+892 DNNSKLNVPYFLK
-905 EYLFDLD
+905 EYLYDLD
-912 NDENKMID
+912 NDENRMINV
-920 ILLQELYKDPFMYKE
+920 LLQELYKSPFMYKE
-935 YRKTQCRILAG
+935 YRKLQCRMLSG
-946 KIVVRYY
+946 KIIVRYY

>member
-23 NDINEEN
+23 NDLNEEN

-35 IPEEETRSH
+35 ASEETRSH

-56 EVNVISELKKINFL
+56 EINVVSELKKINFI

-80 IEVYKSL
+80 IEVYKKL

-133 EDSKVVNECY
+133 EDAKVVTECY
-143 KYKIENFLHKPIKK
+143 KYNIENFLHKPIKK

-165 KIYNYLKKMKCPIDG
+165 KIFNHLRKMRCPIDG

-185 LLDKTQEKESH
+185 FLDKTQEKETH
-196 LVRCDKTKELFL
+196 LVRYEKTKELFL

-213 CPSNN
+213 CPSNSKLVN
-218 VLIKNQDLLNES
+218 NQDLLNES
-230 NECCS
+230 NNDCCS
-235 TIIKLITSKILNKWN
+235 TIIKLITSKILNKCN
-250 YLIIEYSEFGSLSK
+250 YLIIEYSEFGSLAK
-264 KILEKKEELN
+264 KIMEKKEELN
-274 QERYLKEDSIKNYKQ
+274 QERYLKEESEKNFKQ
-289 MFDTEQILLWMS
+289 MFDTEKILLWMS

-309 LHSKEIMHKNIKI
+309 LHEKEIMHKDIKI
-322 ENIYIFNDKLVKIKN
+322 ENIYIFNENLVKIKN
-337 LYLVRINEEK
+337 VYLVRISEQK
-347 KKEFNSLIYMP
+347 KNGFNSLIYMP

-390 QGINSDEIKNN
+390 QGINSDELKNN
-401 IINEKYSPFP
+401 IINEKYRPFP
-411 EKVDFRLKR
+411 DEVDFRLKR

-431 RASAARLLELKFIR
+431 RASASRLLELKFVR
-445 EKIDYLY
+445 EKIDHLY
-452 KNEIIKDIELYKKI
+452 KKKIITDDELYKKI
-466 SSLPLRDNDY
+466 SSLPLREDDY
-476 KFSFEKKIY
+476 KFSFEKKTY
-485 DKKISE
+485 NSKLSE
-491 KNSLNINNLIMDR
+491 KLNTNLID
-504 FNFRSISHSL
+504 NIKPNKKYFRGISQCL
-514 TSSETKRNYRNK
+514 TYTDFTNRNK
-526 IRSSINI
+526 IRNSIVI
-533 PKVSRNNIF
+533 SKVSKKNIF
-542 NKNQKK
+542 NNKSKTTK
-548 EFKEI
+548 
-553 KEIKEYKEYDYYR
+553 YKEYDYYR
-566 LFKALRYIAFLFP
+566 LFRALRYIVFLFP
-579 KKILYKGLFSGVE
+579 KKILSKGLFSDVE

-616 LIDLGYIV
+616 LIELGYIV

-630 QKFFTIELYK
+630 QKFFTFELYTM
-640 EKNVDNTI
+640 KNVDNTI

-692 KDKIRI
+692 KDKIKI

-704 YHTYTCINLLS
+704 YQTYTCIKLLS
-715 KIVIDKLSKNEKL
+715 KINIDKLSKNEKL

-736 IMSFHFI
+736 IMFFHFI

-760 NSLLIEFK
+760 SSLLIEMQ
-768 NLVSIL
+768 NLIKIL
-774 DFWHTTTVEII
+774 DYWHSNNLEIT
-785 YNICGYLI
+785 YNINGVLI
-793 SLYELKHIVLRRN
+793 TLYELKHIVLRRN
-806 RKPPNRLLKL
+806 RIPPNRYFKL
-816 AYNNDPRIN
+816 AYKNDQRIN
-825 FLDGEWEDSPFE
+825 FLEGKWEDYSFE
-837 QRLKILCLCFDPVY
+837 QRLKFLCLCFDPVDI
-851 LFDDKVNEIMQPLGI
+851 FDDKVNQIMQPLGI

-875 DLENS
+875 DLDNS

-892 DNNSKLNVPYFLR
+892 DNNSKLNVPCFLK
-905 EYLFDLD
+905 EYLYDLD
-912 NDENKMID
+912 YNENKMID
-920 ILLQELYKDPFMYKE
+920 VLLQELYKHPFMYKE
-935 YRKTQCRILAG
+935 YRKMQCRLLSG

-959 QRNI
+959 QRNV

>member
-1 MKISNKDLS
+1 MKVSNKDLS
-10 SLADTTKATTAKI
+10 SLADTTKATTTKI
-23 NDINEEN
+23 GDINEEN
-30 IFNEE
+30 VFNEE
-35 IPEEETRSH
+35 IQEEARSH

-56 EVNVISELKKINFL
+56 EVNVISELKKKKFL
-70 YKTAKTVDEG
+70 YKTAKTVSEG
-80 IEVYKSL
+80 IEVYKTL

-113 KIIRA
+113 KTIRA

-143 KYKIENFLHKPIKK
+143 KYQIENFLHKPIKK

-165 KIYNYLKKMKCPIDG
+165 KIFNHLRKMKCPIDG
-180 YSIVK
+180 YSIVR
-185 LLDKTQEKESH
+185 LLDKTQNKESH
-196 LVRCDKTKELFL
+196 LVRCEKTKELFL

-213 CPSNN
+213 CPSNE
-218 VLIKNQDLLNES
+218 LLTKHQDLLNDTNNDYS
-230 NECCS
+230 S
-235 TIIKLITSKILNKWN
+235 TIIKLIASKILNKSN

-274 QERYLKEDSIKNYKQ
+274 QERYLKEDSVKNYKQ

-301 EIILALYS
+301 EIIFALYS
-309 LHSKEIMHKNIKI
+309 LHEKEIMHKDIKI

-337 LYLVRINEEK
+337 LYLVRISEEPK
-347 KKEFNSLIYMP
+347 NEFNSLIYMP

-401 IINEKYSPFP
+401 IINEKYTPFP
-411 EKVDFRLKR
+411 DNIDIRLKR

-431 RASAARLLELKFIR
+431 RAPAARLLELKFIR

-452 KNEIIKDIELYKKI
+452 NNKIIKGDELYKKI
-466 SSLPLRDNDY
+466 SSLPIRDNDY
-476 KFSFEKKIY
+476 KFSFEKKTYNIQV
-485 DKKISE
+485 E
-491 KNSLNINNLIMDR
+491 KSDNNLSINNNASPTNKNYNIKSICNMINDSKKQIV
-504 FNFRSISHSL
+504 NNKFRS
-514 TSSETKRNYRNK
+514 SSVM
-526 IRSSINI
+526 
-533 PKVSRNNIF
+533 PKVSRKNVF
-542 NKNQKK
+542 NRNKDKQ
-548 EFKEI
+548 
-553 KEIKEYKEYDYYR
+553 YKEYDYYR
-566 LFKALRYIAFLFP
+566 LFRALRYIIFMFP
-579 KKILYKGLFSGVE
+579 KKILSKGIFNEVE

-603 DEEWGITDEDIQN
+603 DEEWGITEEDIQN
-616 LIDLGYIV
+616 LIELRYIT
-624 EKKIKN
+624 EKKINN
-630 QKFFTIELYK
+630 QKFFTFELFK
-640 EKNVDNTI
+640 MKNVDNSI

-656 LEYLPEP
+656 LQYLPEP

-672 KMKDVFKDCRYLL
+672 KMKDIFKDCRYLI

-692 KDKIRI
+692 KDKIKI

-704 YHTYTCINLLS
+704 YHTYTCIKLIS
-715 KIVIDKLSKNEKL
+715 KINIERFTRNEKL

-753 TYNENKK
+753 NFNENKK
-760 NSLLIEFK
+760 SSLLIELK
-768 NLVSIL
+768 DLISIL
-774 DFWHTTTVEII
+774 SFWHKSSVEIT
-785 YNICGYLI
+785 YNISGQI
-793 SLYELKHIVLRRN
+793 ITLYELKHIVLRRN
-806 RKPPNRLLKL
+806 RIPPKSFMKL
-816 AYNNDPRIN
+816 TGSNDPRIN
-825 FLDGEWEDSPFE
+825 FLDGNWEDFTFE
-837 QRLKILCLCFDPVY
+837 QRLKILCLCFDPVDI
-851 LFDDKVNEIMQPLGI
+851 FDDKVNEIMQPLGI

-875 DLENS
+875 DLDNS

-892 DNNSKLNVPYFLR
+892 DNNSKLNIPYFLK
-905 EYLFDLD
+905 EYLYDLD
-912 NDENKMID
+912 NDENRMINA
-920 ILLQELYKDPFMYKE
+920 LLQEMYKSPFLYKE
-935 YRKTQCRILAG
+935 YRKIQCRMLGG

-959 QRNI
+959 QRIV

>member
-23 NDINEEN
+23 NDLNEEN

-35 IPEEETRSH
+35 ASEETRSH

-56 EVNVISELKKINFL
+56 EINVVSELKKINFI

-80 IEVYKSL
+80 IEVYKKL

-133 EDSKVVNECY
+133 EDAKVVTECY
-143 KYKIENFLHKPIKK
+143 KYNIENFLHKPIKK

-165 KIYNYLKKMKCPIDG
+165 KIFNHLRKMRCPIDG

-185 LLDKTQEKESH
+185 FLDKTQEKETH
-196 LVRCDKTKELFL
+196 LVRYEKTKELFL

-213 CPSNN
+213 CPSNSKLVN
-218 VLIKNQDLLNES
+218 NQDLLNES
-230 NECCS
+230 NNDCCS
-235 TIIKLITSKILNKWN
+235 TIIKLITSKILNKCN
-250 YLIIEYSEFGSLSK
+250 YLIIEYSEFGSLAK
-264 KILEKKEELN
+264 KIMEKKEELN
-274 QERYLKEDSIKNYKQ
+274 QERYLKEESEKNFKQ
-289 MFDTEQILLWMS
+289 MFDTEKILLWMS

-309 LHSKEIMHKNIKI
+309 LHEKEIMHKDIKI
-322 ENIYIFNDKLVKIKN
+322 ENIYIFNENLVKIKN
-337 LYLVRINEEK
+337 VYLVRISEQK
-347 KKEFNSLIYMP
+347 KNEFNSLIYMP

-390 QGINSDEIKNN
+390 QGINSDELKNN
-401 IINEKYSPFP
+401 IINEKYRPFP
-411 EKVDFRLKR
+411 DEVDFRLKR

-431 RASAARLLELKFIR
+431 RASASRLLELKFVR
-445 EKIDYLY
+445 EKIDHLY
-452 KNEIIKDIELYKKI
+452 KKKIITDDELYKKI
-466 SSLPLRDNDY
+466 SSLPLREDDY
-476 KFSFEKKIY
+476 KFSFEKKTY
-485 DKKISE
+485 NSKLSE
-491 KNSLNINNLIMDR
+491 KLNTNLID
-504 FNFRSISHSL
+504 NIKPNKKYFRGISQCL
-514 TSSETKRNYRNK
+514 TYTDFTNRNK
-526 IRSSINI
+526 IRNSIVI
-533 PKVSRNNIF
+533 PKVSKKNIF
-542 NKNQKK
+542 NNKTKTTQ
-548 EFKEI
+548 I
-553 KEIKEYKEYDYYR
+553 KEYDYYR
-566 LFKALRYIAFLFP
+566 LFRALRYIVFLFP
-579 KKILYKGLFSGVE
+579 KKILSKGLFSDVE

-616 LIDLGYIV
+616 LIELGYIV

-630 QKFFTIELYK
+630 QKFFTFELYTM
-640 EKNVDNTI
+640 KNVDNTI

-692 KDKIRI
+692 KDKIKI

-704 YHTYTCINLLS
+704 YQTHTCIKLLS
-715 KIVIDKLSKNEKL
+715 KINIDKLSKNEKL

-736 IMSFHFI
+736 IMFFHFI

-760 NSLLIEFK
+760 SSLLIEMQ
-768 NLVSIL
+768 NLIKIL
-774 DFWHTTTVEII
+774 DFWHSNNLEIT
-785 YNICGYLI
+785 YNINGVLI
-793 SLYELKHIVLRRN
+793 TLYELKHIVLRRN
-806 RKPPNRLLKL
+806 RIPPNRYFKL
-816 AYNNDPRIN
+816 AYKNDQRIN
-825 FLDGEWEDSPFE
+825 FLEGKWEDYSFE
-837 QRLKILCLCFDPVY
+837 QRLKFLCLCFDPVDI
-851 LFDDKVNEIMQPLGI
+851 FDDKVNQIMQPLGI

-875 DLENS
+875 DLDNS

-892 DNNSKLNVPYFLR
+892 DNNSKLNVPCFLK
-905 EYLFDLD
+905 EYLYDLD
-912 NDENKMID
+912 YNENKMID
-920 ILLQELYKDPFMYKE
+920 VLLQELYKHPFMYKE
-935 YRKTQCRILAG
+935 YRKMQCRLLSG

-959 QRNI
+959 QRNV

>member
-1 MKISNKDLS
+1 MKMSNKDLS
-10 SLADTTKATTAKI
+10 SLADTTKATTTKI
-23 NDINEEN
+23 NDMNEEN

-35 IPEEETRSH
+35 AAEEARSH

-56 EVNVISELKKINFL
+56 EINVVSELKKKNFL

-80 IEVYKSL
+80 IEVYKNL

-113 KIIRA
+113 KIIRT

-165 KIYNYLKKMKCPIDG
+165 KIFNHLRKMKCPIDG

-196 LVRCDKTKELFL
+196 LVRCEKTKELFL

-213 CPSNN
+213 CPSNSI
-218 VLIKNQDLLNES
+218 LLKNQDLLNELNNN
-230 NECCS
+230 NECCNCS
-235 TIIKLITSKILNKWN
+235 TIIKLITSKILNKCN
-250 YLIIEYSEFGSLSK
+250 YLIMEYSEFGSLSK

-274 QERYLKEDSIKNYKQ
+274 QERYLKGESVKNYKQ

-309 LHSKEIMHKNIKI
+309 LHEKEIMHKNIKI
-322 ENIYIFNDKLVKIKN
+322 ENIYIFNEKLVKIKN
-337 LYLVRINEEK
+337 IYSARINEEK
-347 KKEFNSLIYMP
+347 KNEFNSLLYMP

-390 QGINSDEIKNN
+390 QGINNDEIKNN
-401 IINEKYSPFP
+401 IINEKYAPFP
-411 EKVDFRLKR
+411 ETIDIRLKR

-431 RASAARLLELKFIR
+431 RASAGRLLELKFIR

-452 KNEIIKDIELYKKI
+452 KTKVIKDDALYKKI
-466 SSLPLRDNDY
+466 SSLPLRENNY
-476 KFSFEKKIY
+476 KFSFEKKAYSKKEINKKDENIIDNSNNIY
-485 DKKISE
+485 NNHKFFHRNESTKKEEKIS
-491 KNSLNINNLIMDR
+491 
-504 FNFRSISHSL
+504 F
-514 TSSETKRNYRNK
+514 RNK
-526 IRSSINI
+526 IRSSTVI
-533 PKVSRNNIF
+533 PKVSKNNVF
-542 NKNQKK
+542 NKNPKK
-548 EFKEI
+548 KVITEI
-553 KEIKEYKEYDYYR
+553 KEYDYYR
-566 LFKALRYIAFLFP
+566 LFKALTYIVFLFP
-579 KKILYKGLFSGVE
+579 KKIITKGLFSGVD

-603 DEEWGITDEDIQN
+603 DEEWGITEEDIQN
-616 LIDLGYIV
+616 LIELRYII

-630 QKFFTIELYK
+630 QKFFTFELYNM
-640 EKNVDNTI
+640 KNVDNTI

-692 KDKIRI
+692 KDKIKI

-704 YHTYTCINLLS
+704 YHTYTCIKLLS
-715 KIVIDKLSKNEKL
+715 KINIDKCSQNEKL

-736 IMSFHFI
+736 IMCFHFI
-743 IKQIITDYSK
+743 IKQIVTDYSK

-768 NLVSIL
+768 NLLNIL
-774 DFWHTTTVEII
+774 IPTKPVEIT
-785 YNICGYLI
+785 YNICGELI
-793 SLYELKHIVLRRN
+793 TLYELKHIVLRRN
-806 RKPPNRLLKL
+806 RKPPNKFFKL
-816 AYNNDPRIN
+816 TYNSDQRIN
-825 FLDGEWEDSPFE
+825 FLDGDWEDFSFK
-837 QRLKILCLCFDPVY
+837 QRVKILCLCFDPVD
-851 LFDDKVNEIMQPLGI
+851 LFDDKVNDIMQPLGI

-875 DLENS
+875 DLDNS

-892 DNNSKLNVPYFLR
+892 DNNSKLNVPYFLK

-920 ILLQELYKDPFMYKE
+920 VLLQELYKDPFMYKE
-935 YRKTQCRILAG
+935 YRKMQCRMLAG
-946 KIVVRYY
+946 KIMIRYY
-953 KEYDRP
+953 KEYDKP
-959 QRNI
+959 QRNA